1 MNSVDTPAAA
11 GIITVDLAAIAG
23 NWRALAR
30 IVAPAQCG
38 AVVKADAYGTG
49 AARAIPALVR
59 AGCSTLFVATPAE
72 ATEARRLAPE
82 ARIFVLDGLIAG
94 SGAALL
100 ASGAIPVL
108 SSLPEVKEW
117 AGFAAVRNA
126 KLACALHIDTGLN
139 RLGLPAQE
147 VQDLVRDA
155 KTLARLDIKLI
166 MSHLASA
173 DDPADP
179 KNEQQRTVFEQLRSI
194 LPKAPASLA
203 ASDGLML
210 GPAYHFDLARPGYAL
225 YGGQAFKGGTTPV
238 NPVVRVQARIL
249 QIRNVAPGQSV
260 GYSATWTAERP
271 TRIAVAAAGYA
282 DGFFRAGSNPG
293 AYPGAVVGIAG
304 KKAPVVGRV
313 SMDLITIDVT
323 DVDPA
328 PVRGG
333 LVDLVGPGLTIE
345 SMGAHAG
352 TIGYEVLTSL
362 SRRFERVYVG
372 V

>member
-1 MNSVDTPAAA
+1 M
-11 GIITVDLAAIAG
+11 
-23 NWRALAR
+23 
-30 IVAPAQCG
+30 
-38 AVVKADAYGTG
+38 
-49 AARAIPALVR
+49 
-59 AGCSTLFVATPAE
+59 
-72 ATEARRLAPE
+72 
-82 ARIFVLDGLIAG
+82 
-94 SGAALL
+94 
-100 ASGAIPVL
+100 
-108 SSLPEVKEW
+108 KEW

-139 RLGLPAQE
+139 RLGLPPPE

-173 DDPADP
+173 DDPADL
-179 KNEQQRTVFEQLRSI
+179 KNEQQRTVFEQLRSL

-238 NPVVRVQARIL
+238 NPVVRVAGADSANPKRCSGSIRWILGNLDARSARRASPSRRRDTRTDFSARGA
-249 QIRNVAPGQSV
+249 IRVRIQVPWLASPARKLPS
-260 GYSATWTAERP
+260 SAASRWISSPLTSRT
-271 TRIAVAAAGYA
+271 
-282 DGFFRAGSNPG
+282 S
-293 AYPGAVVGIAG
+293 
-304 KKAPVVGRV
+304 
-313 SMDLITIDVT
+313 
-323 DVDPA
+323 DPA
-328 PVRGG
+328 PLRGD

-362 SRRFERVYVG
+362 SRRFQRVYVG
-372 V
+372 DASA